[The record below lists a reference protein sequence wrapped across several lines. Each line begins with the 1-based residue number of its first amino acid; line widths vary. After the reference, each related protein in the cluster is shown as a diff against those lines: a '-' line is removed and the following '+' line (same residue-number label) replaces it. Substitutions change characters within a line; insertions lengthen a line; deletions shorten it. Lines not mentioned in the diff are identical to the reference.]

1 MSFHTL
7 EYLEISQC
15 DKLETMKL
23 SNICGSMYLS
33 VILDNLPSILT
44 MEWAGCCFRGNK
56 ECGGWRQYTMMDRKS
71 LETDNESLNDKD
83 SEYRRQRIQPS
94 VQESFRDAYL
104 DLERFEYISVLGTLV
119 MNSELGE
126 MYLF

>member
-23 SNICGSMYLS
+23 SNICGSIYLS
-33 VILDNLPSILT
+33 VILDNLPSLLT
-44 MEWAGCCFRGNK
+44 MEWVGCCFRGNQ
-56 ECGGWRQYTMMDRKS
+56 ECREWRQYTMMDRKS

-83 SEYRRQRIQPS
+83 SEYRQQRIPS

>member
-1 MSFHTL
+1 
-7 EYLEISQC
+7 
-15 DKLETMKL
+15 
-23 SNICGSMYLS
+23 
-33 VILDNLPSILT
+33 
-44 MEWAGCCFRGNK
+44 
-56 ECGGWRQYTMMDRKS
+56 MMDRKS